1 MSALVT
7 AGREPPPQK
16 LQILCVYQGLARMDQ
31 FDSQTALGMNSIAL
45 SYSLNPRVFSP
56 RCFLGLPRLP
66 FLTHTPASL
75 GDAGQNQGGEKRCV
89 KVGEAAEEVGLPMAG
104 SCLGQLRGEISSHG
118 ASPSYS
124 SSPGPSD

>member
-1 MSALVT
+1 
-7 AGREPPPQK
+7 
-16 LQILCVYQGLARMDQ
+16 MDQ
-31 FDSQTALGMNSIAL
+31 FDSQRALGMNSISL
-45 SYSLNPRVFSP
+45 SYSLNPRVSSP
-56 RCFLGLPRLP
+56 PLP

-75 GDAGQNQGGEKRCV
+75 GDAGQNQGWEKRCM

-124 SSPGPSD
+124 SSAGPSD